1 MQLVVS
7 ATPGTGKSTITKDA
21 EKYGLNHC
29 HVHYDNHTR
38 EYELTVPN
46 SPLVPVFDSDS
57 STFDK
62 SEFPGNYIKHIKEVL
77 EKFPDVVIFVSSHD
91 NVREAMAEAGI
102 KYVLAY
108 PERELKGD
116 YLERYKERGSPEK
129 FIALMD
135 EKWNDFID
143 SVQDDPAERHLVL
156 SEGEFLV
163 DVLKSDLEAVT
174 TKVDNVFPTAIITG
188 NESIGDVVHD
198 DVGQAVAVWGSNG
211 LEPLPSTDPV
221 PDVVVVADP
230 LAIATPEPTQDVPEN
245 VDPSPVVPQED
256 FSTAIITGN
265 ESIGDTVYNDVG
277 APVAIVGEVGL
288 EPLTPAAP
296 VVEVEPVDTGIA
308 PEVLVDVNGEPKE
321 EPPAAMDPQDT
332 PVPVTSIPEQM
343 QSPEPVPAVPGQPA
357 VDAPEVQTPATEV
370 EVTVDPGAGTTE
382 VEVKVD
388 GQEELVPED
397 NGTNELP
404 VPAAEVPEALKVMDR
419 TDLIEHSFTVE
430 DDINTIQAVV
440 EVCQSDKRDG
450 MEGAEDGGA
459 IFTQAA
465 ADIKERYGTDVEP
478 TLAGFEGFLDK
489 LKSAYDVI
497 AQALKGKPNKEQ
509 LAKIKKYLFEA
520 DKAVAEY
527 GSDKWLSSQEF
538 INVGKTKMQ
547 VPAAFKDVTDLD
559 GIIKIIEI
567 YLKSLDDKFSQ
578 EEKIITP
585 RMRAGLSVFNKFRG
599 RKPGEEDEDIAE
611 MRKYLPIKPDRIP
624 APKRTELE
632 GLLNVTLEKGE
643 LPVLQKD
650 QVKDVVGLIRTIID
664 ADTKW
669 EKAQEKITDVG
680 VSYDDFYDSDWFDA
694 YIDEVEVEEIINACE
709 WDTASTP
716 MTEIRDA
723 YAKAMFPV
731 CKFLEMWILNS
742 TK

>member
-91 NVREAMAEAGI
+91 NVRQAMAEAGI

-143 SVQDDPAERHLVL
+143 SVQADKAERHLVL

-230 LAIATPEPTQDVPEN
+230 LAVATPEPGQDVPDN
-245 VDPSPVVPQED
+245 ADPSPVAPQED

-277 APVAIVGEVGL
+277 TPVAIVGEVGL
-288 EPLTPAAP
+288 EPLAPA
-296 VVEVEPVDTGIA
+296 EPADTGIA

-343 QSPEPVPAVPGQPA
+343 QSPEPIPAVSGQPA

-388 GQEELVPED
+388 GQEELAPED
-397 NGTNELP
+397 NGTGELP
-404 VPAAEVPEALKVMDR
+404 VPENNTPPALEELSKV
-419 TDLIEHSFTVE
+419 DLVENYHNLDKDVTVLE
-430 DDINTIQAVV
+430 AVV
-440 EVCQSDKRDG
+440 DVCQTDKR
-450 MEGAEDGGA
+450 EGLEGYEDGGVVFQKA
-459 IFTQAA
+459 VEHL
-465 ADIKERYGTDVEP
+465 KERYGADVEP
-478 TLAGFEGFLDK
+478 TLAGLEGFL
-489 LKSAYDVI
+489 
-497 AQALKGKPNKEQ
+497 
-509 LAKIKKYLFEA
+509 
-520 DKAVAEY
+520 
-527 GSDKWLSSQEF
+527 
-538 INVGKTKMQ
+538 
-547 VPAAFKDVTDLD
+547 
-559 GIIKIIEI
+559 
-567 YLKSLDDKFSQ
+567 
-578 EEKIITP
+578 
-585 RMRAGLSVFNKFRG
+585 
-599 RKPGEEDEDIAE
+599 
-611 MRKYLPIKPDRIP
+611 
-624 APKRTELE
+624 
-632 GLLNVTLEKGE
+632 GE
-643 LPVLQKD
+643 LKH
-650 QVKDVVGLIRTIID
+650 VGGFLKTWFLRP
-664 ADTKW
+664 TK
-669 EKAQEKITDVG
+669 
-680 VSYDDFYDSDWFDA
+680 
-694 YIDEVEVEEIINACE
+694 
-709 WDTASTP
+709 
-716 MTEIRDA
+716 
-723 YAKAMFPV
+723 
-731 CKFLEMWILNS
+731 
-742 TK
+742 